1 MITAPEV
8 SIQFLPKMQLRSVD
22 LLNKSQKSTSKVTET
37 VHKTVIKTDA
47 NSRLKDRTSR
57 SPESNTCQP
66 YSIPNEFNH
75 SSSSPSK
82 AAEPWL
88 HPGWV
93 HAPWEPHTRVSST
106 SDGWLLGDKKRWQNW
121 SLSPFVFGVYTLSGN
136 NTLKVYMCTYGLWP
150 CLRPQTRIA
159 VSVEQFPMGKEVWK
173 RG

>member
-1 MITAPEV
+1 MITTPEV
-8 SIQFLPKMQLRSVD
+8 SIQFLPKMQLRSID

-93 HAPWEPHTRVSST
+93 HAPWKPHTRVSST

-136 NTLKVYMCTYGLWP
+136 NRHIHTESVHVYIWAVTLFKT
-150 CLRPQTRIA
+150 TD
-159 VSVEQFPMGKEVWK
+159 
-173 RG
+173 